1 MSLLYYL
8 LTETPLEGMH
18 FIAVLF
24 TLPIAGWLADVYLG
38 HYKVIQWSMW
48 ITWFGSVLA
57 TLSSVVAQIVDGYAN
72 INKKVT
78 PAILVLQTIGF
89 AGYQTNIFQFG
100 IDQFPDA
107 LMPSN
112 LLLVSLFGLTSQ
124 VVLQGITFINV

>member
-1 MSLLYYL
+1 M
-8 LTETPLEGMH
+8 EH
-18 FIAVLF
+18 V
-24 TLPIAGWLADVYLG
+24 
-38 HYKVIQWSMW
+38 
-48 ITWFGSVLA
+48 ITWFGSMLA
-57 TLSSVVAQIVDGYAN
+57 TLSSVVAQIVDGYAS

-112 LLLVSLFGLTSQ
+112 LLSVSLFGLTSQ
-124 VVLQGITFINV
+124 VVLQGITFINI